1 MPRAVNLNAV
11 AMGSLVD
18 LFGST
23 VAGAVALLAFSS
35 VLRVHGV
42 PADQVKLYYE
52 AIAFKVCGFAFSKS
66 FSVLGGFVAA
76 RIAKRRELVHAGAT
90 GLVRIAV
97 SLLVLAISR
106 DATRLP
112 IWHLVLIYVT
122 VLPAAVLGGHLG
134 RLKSRLPAGDGLPM
148 KRTKGVSPRSMSD
161 EPGPRGS

>member
-1 MPRAVNLNAV
+1 MPRTVNLKAV
-11 AMGSLVD
+11 VIGSLVD
-18 LFGST
+18 LIGGS

-35 VLRVHGV
+35 VVLRARGV

-52 AIAFKVCGFAFSKS
+52 AIAFKVCGFAFSLS

-112 IWHLVLIYVT
+112 IWHWVLIYVT
-122 VLPAAVLGGHLG
+122 VLPAALLGGYLGHL
-134 RLKSRLPAGDGLPM
+134 RSRLPTQDGLTNRRLIRLD
-148 KRTKGVSPRSMSD
+148 K
-161 EPGPRGS
+161 